1 MKLLPNRIK
10 WFDEFLYQASTL
22 YHFDKITTTFLIKLI
37 KKLTGFDSMAYGKDT
52 ANCFPTRIWYITLA
66 LVTTP
71 RIGSLL
77 KSPGVCFINSSDHPE
92 IISNLFGLIIK
103 KEFHN

>member
-1 MKLLPNRIK
+1 MR
-10 WFDEFLYQASTL
+10 
-22 YHFDKITTTFLIKLI
+22 YHFDKITPTFLINLI
-37 KKLTGFDSMAYGKDT
+37 KDLTGFGSMAYGKDT
-52 ANCFPTRIWYITLA
+52 VNCFPTQIWYIPLA

-77 KSPGVCFINSSDHPE
+77 RSPGVCFINFSDHPE

-103 KEFHN
+103 MEFHN